1 MRKSPFLWA
10 ITQMKKRIPTTL
22 FLVFT
27 QECHAI
33 LAVYFALGT
42 SAVVDSAV
50 SGDFRA
56 FYAACVKQGMIVL
69 GILICLSLSR
79 HLREWLR
86 ANLERDWKRK
96 LLHGLLHGA
105 YADVANYHSA
115 ELVNRLNGDVA
126 KVNEGMV
133 SVIPGFAAMV
143 TRLICAVVV
152 LRTLDGRFA
161 ILMVLVGILVF
172 CGTAI
177 LRRKLKE
184 LDKQVSTHNGRVS
197 GMLQEAME
205 KLLMVQAMDV
215 SNEVERRTDMLMEER
230 YYFQRKRKNASVLF
244 YAGINVLSY
253 GAGFVALAWCANSLL
268 HGQMTV
274 GTLMAVIHLVSQMQA
289 PVVNLSGMFPQ
300 YIAMTASAD
309 RLMEIENIQREVDRY
324 QETPEQIYDTLE
336 SIQAKSLSFCY
347 DRDTVIQEAEFV
359 IPKNRFV
366 AITGA
371 TGAGKSSILKLLL
384 GVILPQRGELC
395 LQGSN
400 KSIPIDRR
408 ARGIFAYVPQ
418 GNMLF
423 SGTIRDNL
431 TIVKPNATEE
441 EVQKAIYVSCA
452 DEFLPQLPQ
461 GLDTVLGE
469 NGAGLSEGQV
479 QRIAIA
485 RAVLGGAPILL
496 LDECTSALDEQTEQR
511 VLKRIKQMP
520 NRTCVAV
527 THRHAA
533 IEMSDWQMV
542 VKDGKVEMLK
552 SRNQNEL

>member
-1 MRKSPFLWA
+1 MRKSPFFWA
-10 ITQMKKRIPTTL
+10 ITQMKNRIPTTL
-22 FLVFT
+22 ILVIT
-27 QECHAI
+27 QVCHAI

-42 SAVVDSAV
+42 STVVDSAV
-50 SGDFRA
+50 SGNIEA
-56 FYAACVKQGMIVL
+56 FCVACLKQGMIVL
-69 GILICLSLSR
+69 GILICLSLVR

-96 LLHGLLHGA
+96 LLHGLLHGV

-126 KVNEGMV
+126 KVNDGVV
-133 SVIPGFAAMV
+133 SVIPGVVAMV

-161 ILMVLVGILVF
+161 FLMVLAGILVF
-172 CGTAI
+172 FGTAV

-184 LDKQVSTHNGRVS
+184 LDKQVSRHNGRVS

-253 GAGFVALAWCANSLL
+253 GAGFLALAWCANGVL
-268 HGQMTV
+268 HRQMTV
-274 GTLMAVIHLVSQMQA
+274 GTLMAIIHLVSQMQA

-300 YIAMTASAD
+300 YIAMTASAE
-309 RLMEIENIQREVDRY
+309 RLMEIDHIQREVDRY
-324 QETPEQIYDTLE
+324 QETPEQIYEIVE
-336 SIQAKSLSFCY
+336 SIQAKDLSFCY
-347 DRDTVIQEAEFV
+347 DRDTVIRNAEFV
-359 IPKNRFV
+359 IPKNQFV

-384 GVILPQRGELC
+384 GVIAPQQGELC
-395 LQGSN
+395 LYGGD
-400 KSIPIDRR
+400 KSMPIDRR

-423 SGTIRDNL
+423 SGSIRDNL
-431 TIVKPNATEE
+431 TIVKPDATEE
-441 EVQKAIYVSCA
+441 EVQTAVYVSCV
-452 DEFLPQLPQ
+452 DEFLTQLPQ
-461 GLDTVLGE
+461 GLDTMLGE

-496 LDECTSALDEQTEQR
+496 LDECTSALDEHTEQR
-511 VLKRIKQMP
+511 VLSRIKQMP

-542 VKDGKVEMLK
+542 VRDGTVEMIK
-552 SRNQNEL
+552 SRN